1 MTAEEGVPGG
11 GGSLPSKFRC
21 RNRGAENLYGY
32 SAAEALGRHLL
43 ELIVD
48 PSDTT
53 IAQNIVHLVFQ
64 GESWA
69 GQFPMSTKS
78 GDRLTV
84 VVGTIGRCGIP
95 VQAVK
100 LPVGIAPAFESAAF
114 FRVECCPTRVSTVLW
129 ELYIMCPV
137 VWISMFFSSSLFLS
151 YPLRKDFAIQM
162 LCSLWVPCPHL
173 GVSVSLQSSN
183 SGGSLFQLL
192 QRSTAKLEW
201 GWRVN
206 MALDIAS
213 SGSSKFCLVYSFLPL
228 MRSIV

>member
-95 VQAVK
+95 GLVGTVYHVPCGMDQYVLLLLPLFIDVAVK
-100 LPVGIAPAFESAAF
+100 VFSKQEYSDSVILS
-114 FRVECCPTRVSTVLW
+114 FRQEVSLTKRLRHPNVMLFMGAMSSPRRFCIITEFQLRGKFVSVTPTKHSKTRVGMES
-129 ELYIMCPV
+129 EHGIGYC
-137 VWISMFFSSSLFLS
+137 
-151 YPLRKDFAIQM
+151 K
-162 LCSLWVPCPHL
+162 
-173 GVSVSLQSSN
+173 
-183 SGGSLFQLL
+183 
-192 QRSTAKLEW
+192 
-201 GWRVN
+201 
-206 MALDIAS
+206 
-213 SGSSKFCLVYSFLPL
+213 
-228 MRSIV
+228 